1 MTLNDLLVISGRQ
14 IYRMKRRYRGPL
26 IGATVGVAA
35 LIVVVTLGDLMQKA
49 IGSNLSVLGG
59 ATIIK
64 ATILLEK
71 TDYNDDPRRFND
83 EDMEMLRKIPGVVT
97 VAASV
102 YSWWPKRLDFTASYL
117 GNEYERVR
125 IMGIDPAFFDLTAFL
140 PMAQGR
146 KFTADDVKHVRNVCI
161 IGNDI
166 KKWFFKKKESPLGKK
181 ILVGEIYC
189 ETVGVLGRPDNY
201 LLDQTIL
208 LPISTARM
216 KIAGMG
222 AVRRLSILP
231 TDIYTVGAI
240 ADRVREE
247 LRARRPTYPYQV
259 LYDKERVGIILT
271 ILNVFTLFVY
281 TAVVATLI
289 LSGVGVANV
298 MLATVRE
305 RTPEIGLRKAVGA
318 TNFEIAIQFL
328 SESLLISVVSSIF
341 GVLIGTA
348 IALIVSLL
356 ALHGGLE
363 LRMYITAV
371 LVAVSTCAV
380 SGLLA
385 GVVPARTA
393 ARLDP
398 IIALRSE

>member
-1 MTLNDLLVISGRQ
+1 
-14 IYRMKRRYRGPL
+14 MKRRYRGPL
-26 IGATVGVAA
+26 IGATLGVAA
-35 LIVVVTLGDLMQKA
+35 LIAVVTLGDLIQKA

-71 TDYNDDPRRFND
+71 GDYNEDPRDFND
-83 EDMEMLRKIPGVVT
+83 QDMEMLRKIPGVET

-117 GNEYERVR
+117 GNEYEHVR
-125 IMGIDPAFFDLTAFL
+125 IMGIDPAFFNITAFL

-146 KFTADDVKHVRNVCI
+146 EFTADDVKNVRNVCI

-166 KKWFFKKKESPLGKK
+166 KKWFFKKDEAPLGRM

-189 ETVGVLGRPDNY
+189 EIVGVLGRPDNY
-201 LLDQTIL
+201 LLDETVL
-208 LPISTARM
+208 LPISTART
-216 KIAGMG
+216 KIMGMG

-231 TDIYTVGAI
+231 ADIYTVGDV
-240 ADRVREE
+240 ADRVMKA
-247 LRARRPTYPYQV
+247 LKAKRPTYPYQV
-259 LYDKERVGIILT
+259 TYDKERVAIIMT
-271 ILNVFTLFVY
+271 ILHVFKLFVY
-281 TAVVATLI
+281 TAVAATLI

-318 TNFEIAIQFL
+318 TNYEIAAQFL
-328 SESLLISVVSSIF
+328 SESIIVSIISS
-341 GVLIGTA
+341 VLGIVIGTT
-348 IALIVSLL
+348 ISLIVSLL
-356 ALHGGLE
+356 VLHGGLE
-363 LRMYITAV
+363 LRMYGLVV
-371 LVAVSTCAV
+371 LLAVSTCAV

-385 GVVPARTA
+385 GLAPARRA
-393 ARLDP
+393 AALDP
-398 IIALRSE
+398 IVALRSE